1 MTLTSYTKYCLEHGD
16 KLNVYIYIILERA
29 TPEQLQAMANC
40 DAMYDSHEGFWFV
53 EMTKENYKAKCTAL
67 RGLHMAFFKTADRH
81 QD

>member
-16 KLNVYIYIILERA
+16 KLNVYIISERA
-29 TPEQLQAMANC
+29 TPAQLQAMANC
-40 DAMYDSHEGFWFV
+40 DAMYDAQEGTWFI

-67 RGLHMAFFKTADRH
+67 RGLHMAFFKTAERH

>member
-16 KLNVYIYIILERA
+16 KLNVYIISERA
-29 TPEQLQAMANC
+29 TPAQLQAMANC
-40 DAMYDSHEGFWFV
+40 DAMADAQEGLWFV

-67 RGLHMAFFKTADRH
+67 RGLHMAFFKTAERH

>member
-16 KLNVYIYIILERA
+16 KLNVYIISERA
-29 TPEQLQAMANC
+29 TPAQLQAMANC
-40 DAMYDSHEGFWFV
+40 DAMYDAQEGFWSV

-67 RGLHMAFFKTADRH
+67 RGLHMAFFKTAVRH